1 MSNNIENRFK
11 TFITENKLIEKG
23 DGIVVG
29 LSGGPDSV
37 CLLNMLCSVREE
49 LNLKLSAV
57 HINHMLRGAE
67 ADGDEEYSK
76 KLCSKLNVEFFSR
89 KIDINKYAAEKGLSS
104 EEAGREVR
112 YECFE
117 EIMKKLN
124 YNKIATAHNANDQ
137 AETILMRIMR
147 GTGLEGL
154 GGIPVKRDE
163 IYIRPILFMLRE
175 EIENYCKVNNLET
188 RIDSTNLQRIYSRNK
203 IRLDIL
209 PYMKENFN
217 PDVVQA
223 INRMAL
229 LLQDDN
235 DFIEKEV
242 DKIYNSFCTYKD
254 NTVTLSKEIFNE
266 ERAVLNRVIRR
277 AILQISGSIY
287 NVQLKNIEDI
297 YNLGSLGTNKKID
310 LPNGVVA
317 ENIYGNVVLKKR
329 QNTKNKVE
337 QDDINILKEDVFDK
351 KILFGN
357 YEMTFEKIEN
367 KQNIKFNKSNLIK
380 YFDFNKINGN
390 IIIRSRKNGDK
401 IIPLGMS
408 GSKKLKDLF
417 IDMKIPKELR
427 DEIPIVQFDEEVA
440 WVVGLKVS
448 NNYKI
453 TNQTTAI
460 LKIVCKERA

>member
-11 TFITENKLIEKG
+11 TFIRENKLIEKG

-37 CLLNMLCSVREE
+37 CLLNMLCSIREE
-49 LNLKLSAV
+49 FNLRLSAV

-89 KIDINKYAAEKGLSS
+89 KIDINKYATEKGLSS

-117 EIMKKLN
+117 EVMKKLN

-163 IYIRPILFMLRE
+163 VYIRPILFMLRE

-217 PDVVQA
+217 SDVVQA

-229 LLQDDN
+229 ILQDDN

-254 NTVTLSKEIFNE
+254 NTVTLNKEIFNE
-266 ERAVLNRVIRR
+266 ERAILNRAIRR
-277 AILQISGSIY
+277 AILQVSGSIY

-297 YNLGSLGTNKKID
+297 YTLGSLGTNKKID
-310 LPNGVVA
+310 LPNGVIA

-329 QNTKNKVE
+329 DNVKNKVE
-337 QDDINILKEDVFDK
+337 QDDINIHKEDIIDK
-351 KILFGN
+351 KVLFGN
-357 YEMTFEKIEN
+357 YEITFEKIEN

-401 IIPLGMS
+401 IIPLGMN
-408 GSKKLKDLF
+408 GSKKIKDLF

-427 DEIPIVQFDEEVA
+427 DEIPIVQFDEEIA

-453 TNQTTAI
+453 TDQTTAI

>member
-11 TFITENKLIEKG
+11 TFIRENKLIEKG

-37 CLLNMLCSVREE
+37 CLLNMLCSIREE
-49 LNLKLSAV
+49 FNLRLSAV

-89 KIDINKYAAEKGLSS
+89 KIDINKYATEKGLSS

-117 EIMKKLN
+117 EVMKKLN

-163 IYIRPILFMLRE
+163 VYIRPILFMLRE

-217 PDVVQA
+217 SDVVQA

-254 NTVTLSKEIFNE
+254 NTVTLNKEIFNE
-266 ERAVLNRVIRR
+266 ERAILNRAIRR
-277 AILQISGSIY
+277 AILQVSGSIY

-297 YNLGSLGTNKKID
+297 YTLGSLGTNKKID
-310 LPNGVVA
+310 LPNGVIA

-329 QNTKNKVE
+329 DNVKNKVE
-337 QDDINILKEDVFDK
+337 QDDINIHKEDIIDK
-351 KILFGN
+351 KVLFGN
-357 YEMTFEKIEN
+357 YEITFEKIEN

-401 IIPLGMS
+401 IIPLGMN
-408 GSKKLKDLF
+408 GSKKIKDLF

-427 DEIPIVQFDEEVA
+427 DEIPIVQFDEEIA

-453 TNQTTAI
+453 TDQTTAI